1 VTFTGTRPDGSP
13 RARQNG
19 RPVRAPF
26 FGQSSFATHSLV
38 TERNIV
44 PVPADAPLRYLAGF
58 TCGVQTGAGA
68 ILNAMPVRPGSRVAI
83 WGAGAVGLAAVMA
96 AAAAGDRLGHPRRR
110 QRGPRHDRQP
120 GRDRGRGRVARH
132 PRHRHRR
139 LPGGRYDQAGA
150 HLQLKGPAG
159 NTADPELVDTSGKVL
174 SPLLTPEVRVAKPV
188 LRVIIGSTRPGRIG
202 PSVAEWIIERAREH
216 GGFDVEVTDLA
227 ELNLPIYDEPN
238 HPRLKKY
245 VHQHTKDWSA
255 LVEGSDAFIFVVPE
269 YNYGFNAATKNAIDY
284 VFNEWAHKAAGIV
297 SYGGVA
303 AGTRATQMLKQV
315 FSALKVVPV
324 PEAVN
329 IPFVFKHLDEDKR
342 FKSTEEM
349 EQAATAMLDELQR
362 WTEALLTLRAK

>member
-1 VTFTGTRPDGSP
+1 VKIQAAVAWEAGAELSIEEFDLDDPRDDEILVKNVAVGVCHTDDNARLGRLPVVFPIILGHEVVAVTFTGTRPDGSP

-174 SPLLTPEVRVAKPV
+174 SPLLTPEVSR
-188 LRVIIGSTRPGRIG
+188 G
-202 PSVAEWIIERAREH
+202 
-216 GGFDVEVTDLA
+216 
-227 ELNLPIYDEPN
+227 
-238 HPRLKKY
+238 
-245 VHQHTKDWSA
+245 
-255 LVEGSDAFIFVVPE
+255 
-269 YNYGFNAATKNAIDY
+269 
-284 VFNEWAHKAAGIV
+284 
-297 SYGGVA
+297 
-303 AGTRATQMLKQV
+303 
-315 FSALKVVPV
+315 
-324 PEAVN
+324 
-329 IPFVFKHLDEDKR
+329 
-342 FKSTEEM
+342 
-349 EQAATAMLDELQR
+349 
-362 WTEALLTLRAK
+362 